1 MLDIEKEDRTK
12 PRIEIKRREQ
22 LEIAIS
28 IGFSICLKE
37 VGLSPP
43 TKARFNFSLDPSSPR
58 TIDQPGAL

>member
-1 MLDIEKEDRTK
+1 MLSRKDGTK

-28 IGFSICLKE
+28 IGFSICLKK

-58 TIDQPGAL
+58 TIDQARFDI

>member
-1 MLDIEKEDRTK
+1 MLSRKGRTK
-12 PRIEIKRREQ
+12 PRIEIKRRER
-22 LEIAIS
+22 LEIVIN